1 VSSTVM
7 KIEELVFRP
16 AREWNHC
23 GLNAYFRIMT
33 IEIARSFPGA
43 VFSPIMVRRSP
54 LILFL
59 IFTTLLTGQ
68 RSTSDFDQE
77 LQAQSKA
84 IQALRDEINA
94 TKKRLQSQARK
105 EKSAARRVSS
115 LAEQISLMER
125 LLEEMNKEE
134 RLLLAD
140 IARTKKR
147 ISESERSLDTL
158 RARYGR
164 RVVRMYKRG
173 TLSDLE
179 KIFSS
184 TSWRQA
190 VYRAKYLQIISEIDT
205 KTAHTIESLLVEIG
219 QQKLSLE
226 ATLRK
231 KRRLKREREATL
243 AELRRS
249 KRKKQHE
256 LAKIRQSKKEL
267 TIYLSEKQAGIKQ
280 LEAIIK
286 KIQEEKARAERAE
299 RIRRQQM
306 ALNTKE
312 FSKLKGQLAWPAQ
325 GRVITKF
332 GRQWN
337 PKLKTTTENP
347 GIDIKGKPGSPIY
360 AVLGGVVT
368 TITFIRG
375 YGTTIIIDHG
385 GGFYTVYSHV
395 TKVAASVDS
404 EVQAGDIIA
413 YMGDSGSINGAQL
426 HFEIWGRG
434 QKLDPQK
441 WLSQR

>member
-1 VSSTVM
+1 
-7 KIEELVFRP
+7 
-16 AREWNHC
+16 
-23 GLNAYFRIMT
+23 MT
-33 IEIARSFPGA
+33 IEIARSFIGA
-43 VFSPIMVRRSP
+43 VFYPAMIRVYR

-59 IFTTLLTGQ
+59 VLVNFLTSQ
-68 RSTSDFDQE
+68 QSTSDFNQE

-84 IQALRDEINA
+84 VQALRDEINT
-94 TKKRLQSQARK
+94 TKMRIQSQARK
-105 EKSAARRVSS
+105 EKSAARRVSN
-115 LAEQISLMER
+115 LAEEISLMER
-125 LLEEMNKEE
+125 LLSELQKEE
-134 RLLLAD
+134 RLLVAD
-140 IARTKKR
+140 ITRIKKR
-147 ISESERSLDTL
+147 IAESEQSLDTL
-158 RARYGR
+158 RTRYGR

-190 VYRAKYLQIISEIDT
+190 VYRVKYLQIISEIDT
-205 KTAHTIESLLVEIG
+205 KTAKTIESLLAEIG

-231 KRRLKREREATL
+231 KRRLQRERKATL

-267 TIYLSEKQAGIKQ
+267 TVYLNEKQAGVKQ

-312 FSKLKGQLAWPAQ
+312 FARLKGQLAWPAQ

-360 AVLGGVVT
+360 SVLGGVVT

-375 YGTTIIIDHG
+375 YGTTIIVDHG

-395 TKVAASVDS
+395 TKVKTSVDS
-404 EVQAGDIIA
+404 EVQAGDVIA